1 MISIC
6 ISLFGFVK
14 LTVAVKL
21 VLQQPNDH
29 KYFSAK
35 TANACI
41 FSKVTPN
48 KNSCQPSVAPQNLGS
63 AANRKPYTWPPISLL
78 KYSILH
84 ENYFGRQYR

>member
-41 FSKVTPN
+41 FSKVTQI
-48 KNSCQPSVAPQNLGS
+48 KILVSRQSHRKIWAQQQT
-63 AANRKPYTWPPISLL
+63 ANPIHDPLL
-78 KYSILH
+78 AS
-84 ENYFGRQYR
+84 